1 MSGEGASVKGPGT
14 DLGGQHDRDQIRHQ
28 RVRRA
33 GREVRETRTGISAR
47 PWAHRRTFPGTF
59 FGPNEQVFRRVFKA
73 RLPIKKLFGP
83 NLALELCRGNSEA
96 VVRAKVR
103 EVMPKRL
110 AHEIARVL
118 PVKGISGDVSDD
130 ID

>member
-1 MSGEGASVKGPGT
+1 
-14 DLGGQHDRDQIRHQ
+14 
-28 RVRRA
+28 
-33 GREVRETRTGISAR
+33 
-47 PWAHRRTFPGTF
+47 
-59 FGPNEQVFRRVFKA
+59 VFRRVFKA

-110 AHEIARVL
+110 AHEIARLL

>member
-1 MSGEGASVKGPGT
+1 M
-14 DLGGQHDRDQIRHQ
+14 
-28 RVRRA
+28 
-33 GREVRETRTGISAR
+33 
-47 PWAHRRTFPGTF
+47 
-59 FGPNEQVFRRVFKA
+59 FKA

-110 AHEIARVL
+110 AHEIARLL